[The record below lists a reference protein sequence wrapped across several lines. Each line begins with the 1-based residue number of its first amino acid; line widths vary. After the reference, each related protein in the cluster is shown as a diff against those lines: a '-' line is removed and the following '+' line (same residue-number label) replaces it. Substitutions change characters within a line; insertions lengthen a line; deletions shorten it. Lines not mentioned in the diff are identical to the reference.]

1 MTTEIRNA
9 GRRRLIATAGMAAL
23 GWAARPRTALAGLAV
38 SPNKSAHPNH
48 ILVTVFLRGGAD
60 GLSLVA
66 PYGDD
71 WYYRSRPTLALP
83 SSGRGGLLKLD
94 GRFGLHPSLAALKP
108 LYDAGQMAI
117 VHACGSGDQTRSHFE
132 AMATME
138 RGINRDA
145 GPASGWIA
153 RHLESAPWQNDS
165 PLRAI
170 ALGSLLPDSLRG
182 APTAT
187 ALTSVNDL
195 RLQTDLPLGAD
206 GFSRQLRS
214 LYGGGDPL
222 GAAGREAVALL
233 KKLETLPDAGQSPR
247 SGAGYPA
254 DDLGQ
259 GLRQAALLI
268 KSDSGVE
275 VACLDHGGYDTH
287 VAQGNT
293 TGQLASRLDSLG
305 RSLAAFARDLGDVLW
320 ARTTVVVLS
329 EFGRRV
335 EENSGAGTDHGRAGV
350 TFILGG
356 QGVAGGKVYGQWPG
370 LSPEALD
377 GPGDLKVT
385 TDYRNVLG
393 EILTGRVGNPNVSDV
408 FPGLSFAP
416 VGVMV

>member
-1 MTTEIRNA
+1 VI
-9 GRRRLIATAGMAAL
+9 
-23 GWAARPRTALAGLAV
+23 
-38 SPNKSAHPNH
+38 
-48 ILVTVFLRGGAD
+48 
-60 GLSLVA
+60 
-66 PYGDD
+66 
-71 WYYRSRPTLALP
+71 
-83 SSGRGGLLKLD
+83 KLD
-94 GRFGLHPSLAALKP
+94 GHFGLHPSLSALKP

-138 RGINRDA
+138 RGIDRDS

-153 RHLESAPWQNDS
+153 RHLESAPWLNDS

-187 ALTSVNDL
+187 ALTSVDDL
-195 RLQTDLPLGAD
+195 RLRTDLPLGAE
-206 GFSRQLRS
+206 GFARHLRS
-214 LYGGGDPL
+214 LYGGNDPL

-233 KKLETLPDAGQSPR
+233 KKLETLPSTADGAHR
-247 SGAGYPA
+247 ASGYAA
-254 DDLGQ
+254 DELGE

-305 RSLAAFARDLGDVLW
+305 RSLAAFARDLGDALW

-335 EENSGAGTDHGRAGV
+335 EENGGAGTDHGRAGALFV
-350 TFILGG
+350 LGG
-356 QGVAGGKVYGQWPG
+356 HGIAGGKIHGRWPG

-393 EILTGRVGNPNVSDV
+393 EILSDRAGNPNVSAV
-408 FPGLSFAP
+408 FPELAFTPAGVTRKSGLVLSPAP
-416 VGVMV
+416 T